1 MENNINTDNN
11 TRQQEETVQI
21 SQLVRRCLSRWYWF
35 ALSLAVCLALGVLYI
50 LRSTPTYNTSA
61 DILIKS
67 NTKGASM
74 PGDIGEFGNMG
85 LFAVKSNVNNE
96 LHAFESPDIM
106 SEVVARLRLYMSY
119 TVDGTFH
126 RNVLYGTSL
135 PISADLLDVDENVGA
150 GFTVSEKGGSVTLN
164 DFIHKNEKVGGKPV
178 VGHYGDTLQTPVGRI
193 IVQKTKDYS
202 GEAMKKPVNVRK
214 SGQRG
219 VTQSYLNRLQVNL
232 ADKNADVISL
242 SIKDVSTQRA
252 QDILNT
258 LIAVYNENWVR
269 DKNQIANSTSVFIN
283 DRLRVIEGELAGV
296 DSDISA
302 YKSENMI
309 PDVGAAA
316 TMYMQQSTVLNQQL
330 QDVSNQLYM
339 ARYIKDYI
347 GKEDNRNQP
356 LPANMGLSSQTIE
369 SGISEYNSKILQRNN
384 LVANSG
390 EENVLVKDLDQ
401 ALASMRG
408 SISRSID
415 NEILALNTKYE
426 NLKGTA
432 RQNTAR
438 IAANPNQAKRLLSVE
453 RQQTVKQALYLF
465 LLQKREENELS
476 QAFTAYNTRI
486 IKHPI
491 SGIFPVSPQSMKI
504 MMMAFLLGLM
514 IPAGII
520 YLLMATDTKVRSRRD
535 LKGVSVPFAGEIP
548 PLPRLPPRRSEGGKP
563 SVEPIPSWFVTAT
576 AMWSTRRS
584 GCCVPT
590 LSS

>member
-1 MENNINTDNN
+1 M
-11 TRQQEETVQI
+11 
-21 SQLVRRCLSRWYWF
+21 LSKVG
-35 ALSLAVCLALGVLYI
+35 LEHEDVNVPVSSLGVGKQQLI
-50 LRSTPTYNTSA
+50 ESRCCGIGGTYGFKKENYDVSQS
-61 DILIKS
+61 I
-67 NTKGASM
+67 GA
-74 PGDIGEFGNMG
+74 PLFKQIGE
-85 LFAVKSNVNNE
+85 VD
-96 LHAFESPDIM
+96 P
-106 SEVVARLRLYMSY
+106 EVVARLRLYMSY

-150 GFTVSEKGGSVTLN
+150 GFTVSENGGRVTLN

-369 SGISEYNSKILQRNN
+369 NGISEYNSKILQRNN

-438 IAANPNQAKRLLSVE
+438 IAANPNQAKQTARLDDTNDLPAPGLNDV
-453 RQQTVKQALYLF
+453 TAMT
-465 LLQKREENELS
+465 LLPGS
-476 QAFTAYNTRI
+476 RI
-486 IKHPI
+486 MNSK
-491 SGIFPVSPQSMKI
+491 
-504 MMMAFLLGLM
+504 L
-514 IPAGII
+514 
-520 YLLMATDTKVRSRRD
+520 VRST
-535 LKGVSVPFAGEIP
+535 LNAS
-548 PLPRLPPRRSEGGKP
+548 LTTLRLP
-563 SVEPIPSWFVTAT
+563 
-576 AMWSTRRS
+576 
-584 GCCVPT
+584 
-590 LSS
+590 